1 MGDLSFWRL
10 LNMLFGM
17 AVHFDTFANGP
28 KNGSEGE
35 MRPRLTLRLIIH
47 ETHPEQN
54 RTKSFTRDKNGTT
67 NNTEF

>member
-1 MGDLSFWRL
+1 
-10 LNMLFGM
+10 MLFGM
-17 AVHFDTFANGP
+17 AVHFDTFANWP

>member
-1 MGDLSFWRL
+1 
-10 LNMLFGM
+10 MLFGM
-17 AVHFDTFANGP
+17 AVHFDTFANWP

-67 NNTEF
+67 NNTEFQIGKTLLKY

>member
-1 MGDLSFWRL
+1 
-10 LNMLFGM
+10 MLFGM
-17 AVHFDTFANGP
+17 AVHFDTFANGQ